1 MQLEVGKIVEGKVT
15 GITKFGAF
23 VELETGE
30 VGMVHISEVA
40 PTYVNDISEHL
51 QVGQTVKVK
60 VLAINDDKK
69 ISLSIKKA
77 MPQQREFSKDRP
89 QNNNGN
95 RPRFNNN
102 RPSGDRNGGHNNHNH
117 NSREPMQPAYQR
129 PAPKGPASFED
140 MLSKFMQ
147 SSDEKISDMK
157 RSREVNRR
165 AEQRRPK

>member
-95 RPRFNNN
+95 RPRFTITGL
-102 RPSGDRNGGHNNHNH
+102 PATETAAIIITIITAAGPC
-117 NSREPMQPAYQR
+117 SRLTNALRQR
-129 PAPKGPASFED
+129 D
-140 MLSKFMQ
+140 LLHLR
-147 SSDEKISDMK
+147 IC
-157 RSREVNRR
+157 
-165 AEQRRPK
+165 

>member
-1 MQLEVGKIVEGKVT
+1 MQLEVGKITEGKVT

-23 VELETGE
+23 VELESGE

-40 PTYVNDISEHL
+40 PTYVNDISDHL
-51 QVGQTVKVK
+51 QVGQTVTVK
-60 VLAINDDKK
+60 ILAINDDKK

-77 MPQQREFSKDRP
+77 MPQQRREFSKDRADRP
-89 QNNNGN
+89 QQGNN

-102 RPSGDRNGGHNNHNH
+102 RNQGNGERRSPSAPTN
-117 NSREPMQPAYQR
+117 YQR
-129 PAPKGPASFED
+129 PMQKSGSPTFED

-165 AEQRRPK
+165 SGQKRSK